1 MAHLPWLANQSEQRI
16 CIILSSY
23 ALAQPAHITTISFF
37 YYFKVGVYFEFKLA
51 VEELK
56 YGNVL
61 SLSRAPVGWLL
72 FLAKCQR
79 CLLLFVA

>member
-1 MAHLPWLANQSEQRI
+1 MYSHNQPFNNNTS
-16 CIILSSY
+16 
-23 ALAQPAHITTISFF
+23 F

>member
-1 MAHLPWLANQSEQRI
+1 MAHLPWLANQSEH
-16 CIILSSY
+16 LGFVSSY
-23 ALAQPAHITTISFF
+23 HLMHSHNQSFNNNISF

-56 YGNVL
+56 YVNVL
-61 SLSRAPVGWLL
+61 SLSHAPVGWLL
-72 FLAKCQR
+72 FLAECQR